1 MSEAIEQQRDVM
13 SVPTDRKYSKTHE
26 WFLAQEGV
34 VTLGITQF
42 AADELT
48 DITYVELPSVGT
60 RFSAGEA
67 IAEIESVKATSEI
80 FTAIAGE
87 VIEVN
92 RNLED
97 HPELVNDSAFE
108 EGWMIKLKP
117 DSVEPL
123 AALLDAKA
131 YASYQERS

>member
-1 MSEAIEQQRDVM
+1 MSDTIEEQGKTV
-13 SVPTDRKYSKTHE
+13 SVPANRKYAQTHE
-26 WFLAQEGV
+26 WFLVEDDLL
-34 VTLGITQF
+34 TIGITQF

-60 RFSAGEA
+60 KFSDGDM

-92 RNLED
+92 GELED

-108 EGWMIKLKP
+108 DGWMIKMKP
-117 DSVEPL
+117 ESLEPL
-123 AALLDAKA
+123 AALLDAEA
-131 YASYQERS
+131 YASAHQA

>member
-1 MSEAIEQQRDVM
+1 MSETIEKQSDAM
-13 SVPTDRKYSKTHE
+13 SVPTDRKYCKTHE
-26 WFLAQEGV
+26 WFLTQGDV

-48 DITYVELPSVGT
+48 DITYVELPAVGK
-60 RFSAGEA
+60 RFSAGDA

-92 RNLED
+92 GNLED

-117 DSVEPL
+117 DSLEPL
-123 AALLDAKA
+123 AALLDAEA
-131 YASYQERS
+131 YTSHLEGS